1 MVAYVLWALD
11 TRYGKLA
18 VRHARWWAPPVT
30 AVLLVLTLIA
40 WGQPL
45 RPSKADVVCL
55 PIYEVQQG
63 DTMSKI
69 ARDHGMPL
77 DHLMVYN
84 AGRWSVNDRA
94 SWDLVQTGEV
104 IYVGHPNCEQPTAQ
118 APQVQPAANAAA
130 AGVSQDVLDFAEANY
145 QAGFRGE
152 KLVIMTAINGGESLY
167 DKQPCN
173 GSNCDANIANG
184 KWGPSVTGYQI
195 RTLNHP
201 DRYPD
206 GWYRN
211 RAWLESDPM
220 RNGAIATWHISGGGS
235 NFRPWGA
242 YTNGSYRQFLP
253 RARAAAEAV
262 EAART

>member
-1 MVAYVLWALD
+1 MVAYVQWALG
-11 TRYGKLA
+11 TRY
-18 VRHARWWAPPVT
+18 ARWWAPPIVAT
-30 AVLLVLTLIA
+30 FFVVALIT

-45 RPSKADVVCL
+45 RPAKADIICL
-55 PIYEVQQG
+55 PIYKVQQG
-63 DTMSKI
+63 DSMSKI
-69 ARDHGMPL
+69 AKSVGIPL
-77 DHLMVYN
+77 EELMVYN

-104 IYVGHPNCEQPTAQ
+104 IYIGHPECEKPATAA
-118 APQVQPAANAAA
+118 APQVVPAAS
-130 AGVSQDVLDFAEANY
+130 GVSQDVLDFAEANY
-145 QAGFRGE
+145 QAGFRGD
-152 KLVIMTAINGGESLY
+152 KLITMTAINGGESLY
-167 DKQPCN
+167 NKQPCN

-201 DRYPD
+201 DSYPD

-235 NFRPWGA
+235 NFSPWGA
-242 YTNGSYRQFLP
+242 YTNGSYRKFIP
-253 RARAAAEAV
+253 RAT
-262 EAART
+262 EAARVIEAARE

>member
-1 MVAYVLWALD
+1 MVAYVQWALG
-11 TRYGKLA
+11 TRY
-18 VRHARWWAPPVT
+18 ARWWAPPVV
-30 AVLLVLTLIA
+30 AVFLVVALIT

-45 RPSKADVVCL
+45 RPAKADLICL
-55 PIYEVQQG
+55 PIYKVQQG
-63 DTMSKI
+63 DSMSKI
-69 ARDHGMPL
+69 ARGLDMPL
-77 DHLMVYN
+77 EELMVYN
-84 AGRWSVNDRA
+84 AGRWSVNDPA
-94 SWDLVQTGEV
+94 SWDLVLAGEV
-104 IYVGHPNCEQPTAQ
+104 IYVGHPNCERPTN
-118 APQVQPAANAAA
+118 QPAVAPVAREAPAAS
-130 AGVSQDVLDFAEANY
+130 GVPQEVLDFAEANY
-145 QAGFRGE
+145 EAGFRGD
-152 KLVIMTAINGGESLY
+152 KLITMTAINGGESGY

-173 GSNCDANIANG
+173 GSNCDANMVNG

-242 YTNGSYRQFLP
+242 YTDGGYRPFIGVATEA
-253 RARAAAEAV
+253 ARAV
-262 EAART
+262 EAARE